1 MPTPGHLTPERER
14 VWPVALCQFV
24 TRFETQTL
32 RHAIGLY
39 IKHTSRATA
48 LQAVIHTVCLT
59 SAAST
64 LCITI
69 SGHVTNN
76 SHTIGLTPHSVAK
89 QNTVKQ

>member
-1 MPTPGHLTPERER
+1 M
-14 VWPVALCQFV
+14 WPVALCQFV
-24 TRFETQTL
+24 TREFETQTL
-32 RHAIGLY
+32 CHAIGLY
-39 IKHTSRATA
+39 IKHTSRATV
-48 LQAVIHTVCLT
+48 LLIHTVCL
-59 SAAST
+59 ARVAST

>member
-1 MPTPGHLTPERER
+1 M
-14 VWPVALCQFV
+14 WPVALCQFV
-24 TRFETQTL
+24 TREFETRTL
-32 RHAIGLY
+32 CHAIGLY

-48 LQAVIHTVCLT
+48 LQAVIHTVCLASVA
-59 SAAST
+59 SA

-76 SHTIGLTPHSVAK
+76 RHTIGPTPHSVAK